1 METNDDLLEAPNR
14 LETFKAFP
22 SKDVFS
28 FKCAAEEGF
37 YYNKVNNTVCC
48 YYCSLSI
55 SNINTILN
63 IKNIHNKF
71 STRCPTVFDYS
82 TNKRIKKNSNPLEV
96 QKRFIFF
103 LKKKVANKSIE
114 MDRLIEKNK
123 ELVCNKEK
131 EIEELKSNMLCKVCF
146 SNEMNIILFP
156 CRHLLLCEECVVKIE
171 QKCPKC
177 KASIENNFKVFL

>member
-37 YYNKVNNTVCC
+37 YYNKENNTVCC

-63 IKNIHNKF
+63 ITNIHNKF
-71 STRCPTVFDYS
+71 STRCPTVFDYA
-82 TNKRIKKNSNPLEV
+82 TNKKIKKTKNSLEV

-103 LKKKVANKSIE
+103 F
-114 MDRLIEKNK
+114 
-123 ELVCNKEK
+123 EK
-131 EIEELKSNMLCKVCF
+131 EG
-146 SNEMNIILFP
+146 
-156 CRHLLLCEECVVKIE
+156 R
-171 QKCPKC
+171 
-177 KASIENNFKVFL
+177 